1 MAQLAFLL
9 SILALVVAGQAQLY
23 PQQQVITKV
32 SGANLGL
39 MAAKQIHKKY
49 GQRLRIRPEGIS

>member
-23 PQQQVITKV
+23 PQQKVFKV
-32 SGANLGL
+32 SGANLGS
-39 MAAKQIHKKY
+39 MAAKEIHKKY
-49 GQRLRIRPEGIS
+49 GQRLRIGPQGIS